1 MEAEKALE
9 RITPEEAGIS
19 SRQVKK
25 CIEELMHET
34 TQMHG
39 FMAARHGKVFA
50 ECWWAPFNSEMVHSN
65 HSFGKSY
72 TATAI
77 GIAVTEKKLSLDEKM
92 VDIFKDEIEER
103 KICVPEL
110 TKKITVR
117 YVLSMTNGHAANPSI
132 EGDWIAN
139 YFTAA
144 IEYEPGTR
152 FLYNTSG
159 ACMLAAVV
167 KKKTGENVKDYLT
180 PRLFEK
186 IGINA
191 ERFVWLKWPNGIDAE
206 PATFATTE
214 DNLRL
219 AILYMNNGRWN
230 GEQIVSEEFI
240 REALSVRIKTDE
252 APEQKDGRC
261 GYGYQLWACS
271 IPGVYRFDGGQGQYG
286 IIWPEKELCV
296 VVHEGGIAPYGPQE
310 TLDVLYEQL
319 LLVADDE
326 NLPQDRAA
334 YDELVAYEKSL
345 KIEKDKPNRLHPEID
360 FSGTYSVISG
370 NADPWIGMAPPGGFD
385 LFAIYRDHSK
395 QEEMTDFSFEFRP
408 DQCRF
413 RVNKDTMIKA
423 SMDGELI
430 LRETD
435 NVFPQLKNYCA
446 TARFV
451 KPYILEIRIHW
462 VNSWAE
468 TKMRFEYQKGIMKIT
483 SMKLRLNEEDNWL
496 VSRGEAIKVEER

>member
-117 YVLSMTNGHAANPSI
+117 HVLSMTNGHAANPSI

-230 GEQIVSEEFI
+230 DEQIVSEEFI

-286 IIWPEKELCV
+286 IICGFTEDGQDEDLEYLLDWLGATGIGGKVSSGYGKFHV
-296 VVHEGGIAPYGPQE
+296 VDKIYLNEPFDDQTEWMYHALSAEHAPY
-310 TLDVLYEQL
+310 L
-319 LLVADDE
+319 LLSTS
-326 NLPQDRAA
+326 LPQT
-334 YDELVAYEKSL
+334 DELDNALEGASFQLVRRSGFMASDRVETPL
-345 KIEKDKPNRLHPEID
+345 KKKTQYALSAGSVLQNRYQGALYDVGLSDVHPVYRYSKPIFMGVTL
-360 FSGTYSVISG
+360 
-370 NADPWIGMAPPGGFD
+370 
-385 LFAIYRDHSK
+385 
-395 QEEMTDFSFEFRP
+395 
-408 DQCRF
+408 
-413 RVNKDTMIKA
+413 
-423 SMDGELI
+423 
-430 LRETD
+430 
-435 NVFPQLKNYCA
+435 
-446 TARFV
+446 
-451 KPYILEIRIHW
+451 
-462 VNSWAE
+462 
-468 TKMRFEYQKGIMKIT
+468 
-483 SMKLRLNEEDNWL
+483 
-496 VSRGEAIKVEER
+496 

>member
-1 MEAEKALE
+1 MENEKTLE
-9 RITPEEAGIS
+9 RITPEKAGIS
-19 SRQVKK
+19 SKQVKK
-25 CIEELMHET
+25 CIEKLMHEN

-50 ECWWAPFNSEMVHSN
+50 ECWWAPYNSEMVHSN

-77 GIAVTEKKLSLDEKM
+77 GVAVTEKKLSLDEKM
-92 VDIFKDEIEER
+92 VDIFKKEIEER
-103 KICVPEL
+103 KLNVPEL
-110 TKKITVR
+110 TKQITVR
-117 YVLSMTNGHAANPSI
+117 HVLSMTNGHVANPLIS
-132 EGDWIAN
+132 GDWIGN
-139 YFTAA
+139 YFTTPV
-144 IEYEPGTR
+144 EYEPGTR

-167 KKKTGENVKDYLT
+167 KKKTGENVKEYLT
-180 PRLFEK
+180 TRLFEK
-186 IGINA
+186 IGIDA
-191 ERFVWLKWPNGIDAE
+191 DRFVWLKWPNGIDAE

-219 AILYMNNGRWN
+219 AILYMNGGKWN
-230 GEQIVSEEFI
+230 GEQIVSEKFI
-240 REALSVRIKTDE
+240 REALSVHVKTDE

-286 IIWPEKELCV
+286 IIWPEKEICV
-296 VVHEGGIAPYGPQE
+296 AVHEGGISPYGPQE
-310 TLDVLYEQL
+310 TLDVLYDEL
-319 LLVADDE
+319 LLQMEDE
-326 NLPQDRAA
+326 SILENKAA
-334 YDELVAYEKSL
+334 YEELITFEKSR
-345 KIEKDKPNRLHPEID
+345 KTEKDKANRLQPDIN
-360 FSGTYSVISG
+360 FNGVYTVTSGD
-370 NADPWIGMAPPGGFD
+370 ADPWIGMAPPGGYDF
-385 LFAIYRDHSK
+385 FAIYRDHSK

-408 DQCRF
+408 NQCIF
-413 RVNKDTMIKA
+413 RVNKDTVIKA

-435 NVFPQLKNYCA
+435 NVFPKLKNYCA

-462 VNSWAE
+462 MNSWAE
-468 TKMRFEYQKGIMKIT
+468 TKMRFEYQKEKMKIT
-483 SMKLRLNEEDNWL
+483 SMKIRLNEEDNWL
-496 VSRGEAIKVEER
+496 ISHGEAVKVEER

>member
-117 YVLSMTNGHAANPSI
+117 HVLSMTNGHAANPSI

-230 GEQIVSEEFI
+230 DEQIVSEECI
-240 REALSVRIKTDE
+240 R
-252 APEQKDGRC
+252 
-261 GYGYQLWACS
+261 
-271 IPGVYRFDGGQGQYG
+271 
-286 IIWPEKELCV
+286 
-296 VVHEGGIAPYGPQE
+296 
-310 TLDVLYEQL
+310 
-319 LLVADDE
+319 
-326 NLPQDRAA
+326 
-334 YDELVAYEKSL
+334 
-345 KIEKDKPNRLHPEID
+345 
-360 FSGTYSVISG
+360 
-370 NADPWIGMAPPGGFD
+370 
-385 LFAIYRDHSK
+385 
-395 QEEMTDFSFEFRP
+395 
-408 DQCRF
+408 
-413 RVNKDTMIKA
+413 
-423 SMDGELI
+423 
-430 LRETD
+430 
-435 NVFPQLKNYCA
+435 
-446 TARFV
+446 
-451 KPYILEIRIHW
+451 
-462 VNSWAE
+462 
-468 TKMRFEYQKGIMKIT
+468 
-483 SMKLRLNEEDNWL
+483 
-496 VSRGEAIKVEER
+496 

>member
-1 MEAEKALE
+1 M
-9 RITPEEAGIS
+9 
-19 SRQVKK
+19 
-25 CIEELMHET
+25 
-34 TQMHG
+34 
-39 FMAARHGKVFA
+39 
-50 ECWWAPFNSEMVHSN
+50 
-65 HSFGKSY
+65 
-72 TATAI
+72 
-77 GIAVTEKKLSLDEKM
+77 
-92 VDIFKDEIEER
+92 
-103 KICVPEL
+103 
-110 TKKITVR
+110 
-117 YVLSMTNGHAANPSI
+117 
-132 EGDWIAN
+132 
-139 YFTAA
+139 
-144 IEYEPGTR
+144 
-152 FLYNTSG
+152 
-159 ACMLAAVV
+159 
-167 KKKTGENVKDYLT
+167 
-180 PRLFEK
+180 
-186 IGINA
+186 
-191 ERFVWLKWPNGIDAE
+191 
-206 PATFATTE
+206 
-214 DNLRL
+214 
-219 AILYMNNGRWN
+219 
-230 GEQIVSEEFI
+230 
-240 REALSVRIKTDE
+240 
-252 APEQKDGRC
+252 
-261 GYGYQLWACS
+261 
-271 IPGVYRFDGGQGQYG
+271 
-286 IIWPEKELCV
+286 
-296 VVHEGGIAPYGPQE
+296 VHEGGIAPYGPQE

-360 FSGTYSVISG
+360 FSGTYRVISG

-496 VSRGEAIKVEER
+496 VSRGEAIKEEER